1 MACTAVVESDIEVE
15 IPMEFRLHEHQV
27 LLDDN
32 VENEGLLAEGKLDI
46 LGDYPL
52 DPLAQKFYVE
62 LSPPNLME
70 NASDYSG

>member
-46 LGDYPL
+46 LGDYP
-52 DPLAQKFYVE
+52 
-62 LSPPNLME
+62 
-70 NASDYSG
+70 